1 MHATT
6 LAPTFSSPLPPSL
19 PVISVRD
26 AVYEYETV
34 GTLHSQ
40 THADTQDTV
49 EHQTRQ
55 KYKTHTVDTSILKMQ
70 NLQAYRSGSVIKL
83 FQLRY
88 LQFFY
93 LLCFAGVRDYYN
105 FYYSS
110 VVNACKVARVKPTQ
124 NIVALLTI

>member
-1 MHATT
+1 MQEDSISCAEVYTT
-6 LAPTFSSPLPPSL
+6 VLVLAKKTGTYSPPPPSL

-55 KYKTHTVDTSILKMQ
+55 
-70 NLQAYRSGSVIKL
+70 
-83 FQLRY
+83 
-88 LQFFY
+88 
-93 LLCFAGVRDYYN
+93 RDRRERRETIIQD
-105 FYYSS
+105 
-110 VVNACKVARVKPTQ
+110 KR
-124 NIVALLTI
+124 LLTKSASKQLYLPLLNLTHVQLNMEAYQMKAVLV